1 MATFNPYLHYQGNA
15 QEAFDLYKS
24 VFGGEF
30 EMRMQ
35 YKDAPPEAQNEHTKS
50 NPDWIMHMALKTD
63 IGLTIQGSDRP
74 TAYGPVSK
82 GDGFF
87 INLNVDSVEQAK
99 TIYEGLSKGGH
110 VFMPLEKAFWAE
122 LFAMFSDKFGV
133 QWMINFNG

>member
-1 MATFNPYLHYQGNA
+1 MATFNPYLHYQGEA

-35 YKDAPPEAQNEHTKS
+35 YKDGPDQNDHTKS
-50 NPDWIMHMALKTD
+50 NPDWIMHIALKTD
-63 IGLTIQGSDRP
+63 NGLYIQGSDRP
-74 TAYGPVSK
+74 TLYGPVNR

-87 INLNVDSVEQAK
+87 INLNVDSAEQARK
-99 TIYEGLSKGGH
+99 IYEGLSKGGNIS
-110 VFMPLEKAFWAE
+110 MPLEKTFWAE
-122 LFAMFSDKFGV
+122 LFAMFSDKYGV